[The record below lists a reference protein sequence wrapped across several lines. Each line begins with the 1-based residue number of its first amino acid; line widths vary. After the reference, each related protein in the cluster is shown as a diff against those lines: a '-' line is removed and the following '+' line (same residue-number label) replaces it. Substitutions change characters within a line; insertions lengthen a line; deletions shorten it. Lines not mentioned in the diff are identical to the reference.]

1 MDSTHLDNPWGL
13 VTLVVVISDID
24 LRGTLTG
31 IDLSGT
37 LTVPLWRIHVVGIA
51 TVQGKI
57 VIRCIKI

>member
-37 LTVPLWRIHVVGIA
+37 LTVENPRRGQSYLIQLKAKLSYVV
-51 TVQGKI
+51 
-57 VIRCIKI
+57 

>member
-1 MDSTHLDNPWGL
+1 MDSTNLDNPWGL

-37 LTVPLWRIHVVGIA
+37 LTVPLWKIHVVGIA
-51 TVQGKI
+51 T
-57 VIRCIKI
+57 